1 MALEITARFD
11 GLTWGELREL
21 ITLAA
26 DQPDNEEVAY
36 AYDGDAYEAAGI
48 LVFTTADRVAKEDSC
63 RG

>member
-11 GLTWGELREL
+11 GLTWGELRKL
-21 ITLAA
+21 VTLAA
-26 DQPDNEEVAY
+26 DQPEDEEVLY
-36 AYDGDAYEAAGI
+36 AYDEGAYEATGI

>member
-11 GLTWGELREL
+11 GLTWGELRGF

-26 DQPDNEEVAY
+26 DMPDGEEVLY
-36 AYDGDAYEAAGI
+36 AYDDDSREATGMVAFMAVG
-48 LVFTTADRVAKEDSC
+48 RVAKEDSC

>member
-11 GLTWGELREL
+11 GLTWGDLREL

-26 DQPDNEEVAY
+26 DIPDNEEVLY
-36 AYDGDAYEAAGI
+36 AYDDDSREAAGM
-48 LVFTTADRVAKEDSC
+48 VAFMAVDRVAKEDSC